1 MSPKVHGIHHV
12 TAMAGDPQQNVDFY
26 AGILGLRMVK
36 KTVNFDDPF
45 TYHFYYGD
53 DAGNPGSIMTFFPWS
68 SAGMRGRIGNG
79 QLSVTSF
86 AVPEGSLAFWEAR
99 LKAHRVQI
107 RGISERF
114 SETVL
119 SFDDPDGLLL
129 ELVSSP
135 AERRPGW
142 ENGSIPADHAIR
154 GFYSVTL
161 SLAAYERTAGLMT
174 STLGYQA
181 VEDADS
187 RFRYESGTGGPGTY
201 VDLFCQPSAPRGTMG
216 VGAVHHVAWR
226 INDDE
231 SQLQLRRELLA
242 AGYQVSPV
250 MDRNYFHSIYFR
262 EPGGVLFEVATDP
275 PGFAVDEPAESL
287 GQSLKLPP
295 WLEKERA
302 LIEQNLTPV
311 TVRKP

>member
-1 MSPKVHGIHHV
+1 
-12 TAMAGDPQQNVDFY
+12 
-26 AGILGLRMVK
+26 
-36 KTVNFDDPF
+36 
-45 TYHFYYGD
+45 
-53 DAGNPGSIMTFFPWS
+53 
-68 SAGMRGRIGNG
+68 
-79 QLSVTSF
+79 
-86 AVPEGSLAFWEAR
+86 
-99 LKAHRVQI
+99 
-107 RGISERF
+107 
-114 SETVL
+114 
-119 SFDDPDGLLL
+119 
-129 ELVSSP
+129 
-135 AERRPGW
+135 
-142 ENGSIPADHAIR
+142 
-154 GFYSVTL
+154 
-161 SLAAYERTAGLMT
+161 
-174 STLGYQA
+174 
-181 VEDADS
+181 
-187 RFRYESGTGGPGTY
+187 
-201 VDLFCQPSAPRGTMG
+201 PRGTMG
-216 VGAVHHVAWR
+216 VGTVHHVAWR